1 MELGDTY
8 RASTWRRR
16 RRFERRRR
24 QEKGTAR
31 VFAGSLLIGGGG
43 GESEV
48 VVGPGLQKRAVR
60 ETMMLVGVCV
70 SVTSPAGPLSEFGI
84 FSTFFA

>member
-31 VFAGSLLIGGGG
+31 VFAGSLLIGGK
-43 GESEV
+43 ESEV

-70 SVTSPAGPLSEFGI
+70 TVTSPAGPLSEFGI